1 MVPIA
6 VTIECSGQYGF
17 TARPIMYPV
26 ALGEFSGHSAAIT
39 NFSTLTGVS
48 GAFEVVLRVAIWGSG
63 LRGAALA
70 RYHEAKRPDNLARI
84 GRQNV
89 AETPPVLAVT
99 LAGQSDTPSAAGQ
112 WPHHHL
118 TTRQGSPSDDHY
130 RQAEPRQGSEI
141 DIAPRITNP
150 GVVTSST
157 ESPASSK
164 DNQ

>member
-1 MVPIA
+1 

-17 TARPIMYPV
+17 TARRIMYPV

-48 GAFEVVLRVAIWGSG
+48 GAFEVVLRVAV
-63 LRGAALA
+63 GAVAS
-70 RYHEAKRPDNLARI
+70 
-84 GRQNV
+84 V

-130 RQAEPRQGSEI
+130 RQAEPWQGSEI
-141 DIAPRITNP
+141 DIVPRITNP